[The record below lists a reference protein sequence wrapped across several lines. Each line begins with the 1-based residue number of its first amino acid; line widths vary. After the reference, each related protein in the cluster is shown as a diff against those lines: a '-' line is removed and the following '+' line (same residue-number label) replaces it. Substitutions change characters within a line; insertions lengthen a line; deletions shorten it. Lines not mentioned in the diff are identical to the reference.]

1 MPSKD
6 GGRAFR
12 IFSAPPAS
20 RSGPL
25 QASGAPHPPATRD
38 EVAAWLRASPELE
51 QFTRDCYLDLPTV
64 GAAERF
70 LGSDEW
76 NATLQLIEREP
87 GCALDLGSGHGIA
100 SYALSRCGWHVAAVE
115 PSPSDATGTGAIRT
129 LATEANLPIAVVQ
142 ASGES
147 LPFDCSSFDL
157 VYSRQVLHHVA
168 DRKRLCS
175 EIWRVLRPSG
185 TYLACAEHVVSNESQ
200 RRRFLEE
207 HSTNRFT
214 CDENALK
221 VHDYQ
226 FAIKDAGFTDLR
238 TLRSFDSPINYAP
251 YSQPE
256 LRLELQKRFS
266 GLPGAAPWSRVAFS
280 DRLYP
285 ALLQT
290 LSWIDR
296 RPGRPFTF
304 LARKPRSST

>member
-1 MPSKD
+1 MDSKD
-6 GGRAFR
+6 GGR
-12 IFSAPPAS
+12 

-38 EVAAWLRASPELE
+38 EVVAWLRASPELE
-51 QFTRDCYLDLPTV
+51 QFTRDCYLDLPMV

-70 LGSDEW
+70 LESDEW
-76 NATLQLIEREP
+76 NATLHLIGREP
-87 GCALDLGSGHGIA
+87 GRALDLGSGHGIA
-100 SYALSRCGWHVAAVE
+100 SYALSRCGWQVAAVE
-115 PSPSDATGTGAIRT
+115 PSPSDVTGTGAIRT

-142 ASGES
+142 ASGTA

-175 EIWRVLRPSG
+175 EIWTVLRPGG
-185 TYLACAEHVVSNESQ
+185 TYLACAEHIVSNERQ
-200 RRRFLEE
+200 RKRFLEE

-214 CDENALK
+214 CDEDALK
-221 VHDYQ
+221 VHNYRS
-226 FAIKDAGFTDLR
+226 AIKEAGFTDLR

-256 LRLELQKRFS
+256 LRLALQKRFS
-266 GLPGAAPWSRVAFS
+266 GLPGGAGGARLALST
-280 DRLYP
+280 RLYP
-285 ALLQT
+285 ALLRT
-290 LSWIDR
+290 LSWMDR

-304 LARKPRSST
+304 LARRPRSST